1 MKIIDWESKGN
12 LVRFYL
18 AKDEIEEWWG
28 DDWDDAPYEHN
39 AGTVYN
45 EYVDRVVDVAF
56 RWNTHIYEAGLDW
69 RYNGNSPFSK
79 EDFQN
84 RKAPMLVLAIGDDYS
99 YWANDYSQLIG
110 SEENENIVKLYMGD
124 SADRLQ
130 DLISF
135 GVIINAV

>member
-39 AGTVYN
+39 AGTVYR

-56 RWNTHIYEAGLDW
+56 RWNVGVYEPAGDW
-69 RYNGNSPFSK
+69 RYGGNSPFSK
-79 EDFQN
+79 EDFQK
-84 RKAPMLVLAIGDDYS
+84 RKGPMIILSFEGDSFFDTYS
-99 YWANDYSQLIG
+99 YLVGNEE
-110 SEENENIVKLYMGD
+110 SEDLVKLYMGD

-130 DLISF
+130 DLIRF
-135 GVIINAV
+135 GIIINAV